1 MIYDPDQGIR
11 VLKGN
16 TWSLAGENP
25 VTLLNEVTP
34 IVAGGTGNSQL
45 GGWLPNTFL
54 GNQIGA
60 WRSLVAHLFWVQGVA
75 CSNHVAPTISLGNE
89 NEQNRVFSN
98 EIFQKKGKCQK
109 NV

>member
-34 IVAGGTGNSQL
+34 IVRMKRERDKL
-45 GGWLPNTFL
+45 
-54 GNQIGA
+54 
-60 WRSLVAHLFWVQGVA
+60 HD
-75 CSNHVAPTISLGNE
+75 C
-89 NEQNRVFSN
+89 
-98 EIFQKKGKCQK
+98 
-109 NV
+109 

>member
-1 MIYDPDQGIR
+1 MINDPDQGIR

-45 GGWLPNTFL
+45 GGWLPSTFL
-54 GNQIGA
+54 GNQ
-60 WRSLVAHLFWVQGVA
+60 
-75 CSNHVAPTISLGNE
+75 
-89 NEQNRVFSN
+89 NEQNCVFSN